1 MACHIGGA
9 LTRIGEDLGFRYLA
23 GRVMPDHWTL
33 NPFHTGHRRA
43 INELFLRVVD
53 VACSLGMEKL
63 GHVAIDPL
71 QVRANAACVG

>member
-1 MACHIGGA
+1 
-9 LTRIGEDLGFRYLA
+9 
-23 GRVMPDHWTL
+23 MPDHWTL